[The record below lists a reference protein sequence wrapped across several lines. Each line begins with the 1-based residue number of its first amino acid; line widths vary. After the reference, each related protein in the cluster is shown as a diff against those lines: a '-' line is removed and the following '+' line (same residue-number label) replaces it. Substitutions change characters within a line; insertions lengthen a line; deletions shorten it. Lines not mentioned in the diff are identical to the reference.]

1 MAARRTVLISGCS
14 DGSLGSHLA
23 LAFHRNGWRVFA
35 SARNLSKMA
44 QARASGLELVQLDT
58 TDDESIAACVARVS
72 ELTGGS
78 LDALVNNAG
87 AGYSMPVMDL
97 DLAQTRQLFELNVFS
112 LVAVTR
118 AFFPLLV
125 RSQSP
130 GGGLVVN
137 NTSCMALPHASMPF
151 SGAYNASKAAAA
163 SFSEV
168 LRLELAP
175 FGVRVTNL
183 VTGSVRSTFHAN
195 APRVSL
201 PPASIYN
208 VAKEAVERWMSG
220 AEATATGADPAQWAE
235 GVIKDLSRDRP
246 PLWVWRGRH
255 AMAARI
261 GSFLPVGAL
270 DGVYKSRTGLD
281 EVSRRLKEQGGLES
295 IFKRP

>member
-1 MAARRTVLISGCS
+1 MAAKRTVLISGCS
-14 DGSLGSHLA
+14 DGGLGSQLA

-44 QARASGLELVQLDT
+44 QARTAGLELVQLDT
-58 TDDESIAACVARVS
+58 TDGESIAACVARVS

-97 DLAQTRQLFELNVFS
+97 DMAQTRQLFELNVFS
-112 LVAVTR
+112 PLAVTR

-125 RSQSP
+125 KSP

-163 SFSEV
+163 NFSEV

-183 VTGSVRSTFHAN
+183 VTGAVRSTFHAN
-195 APRVSL
+195 APHVSL
-201 PPASIYN
+201 PPTSIYN

-220 AEATATGADPAQWAE
+220 AEATATGADPVEWAE
-235 GVIKDLSRDRP
+235 GVVKDLSRDRP
-246 PLWVWRGRH
+246 PLWVWRGKH

-270 DGVYKSRTGLD
+270 DGIYKSRTGLD
-281 EVSRRLKEQGGLES
+281 EVSRKLKEQGGLES
-295 IFKRP
+295 VIKRP